1 MHILG
6 NDGATRRDP
15 GASGD
20 ELRAD
25 TLTVRIHGRGRQ
37 RLRPGVSQRGEA
49 WGLWLGGAALSASG
63 LVRELVLGA
72 QRRPLTRSRLRP
84 ICMRR

>member
-1 MHILG
+1 MMALQGAILMLVAM
-6 NDGATRRDP
+6 N
-15 GASGD
+15 
-20 ELRAD
+20 
-25 TLTVRIHGRGRQ
+25 
-37 RLRPGVSQRGEA
+37 
-49 WGLWLGGAALSASG
+49 